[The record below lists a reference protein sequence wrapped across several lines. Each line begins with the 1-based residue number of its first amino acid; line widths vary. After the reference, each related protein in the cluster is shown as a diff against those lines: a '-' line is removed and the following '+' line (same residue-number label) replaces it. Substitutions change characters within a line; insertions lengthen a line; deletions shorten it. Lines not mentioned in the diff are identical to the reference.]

1 MSGRGG
7 AELFQELPVEARARY
22 IAISQQMARLARD
35 HAVPVFFAP
44 PLSIGGKINGA
55 CGCVVRLRSGIFVIT
70 AAHVLAGYEDRLQ
83 AGEVLNWQ
91 VGNLPP
97 FDPLPRVAWRDGE
110 KDVVL
115 IRISEDEARS
125 IGPCTISCPI
135 AWPPPVPQEGQTV
148 LVAGY
153 PRGLREENA
162 SSGWIGAGPYSAVFR
177 VTTAGPGY
185 CKCLIERKD
194 LISFDGGPL
203 PEPDAD
209 MGGLSGG
216 PVLLVTDLSY
226 PLVGIITDRCQ
237 MSFVEL
243 EILKFAT
250 LDSIMAEEISALATG
265 ESEVKRWPI
274 ARFRDVVHEH

>member
-1 MSGRGG
+1 MDERSG
-7 AELFQELPVEARARY
+7 AELFQELPAEARARY
-22 IAISQQMARLARD
+22 IEISQQMARFARD
-35 HAVPVFFAP
+35 HAVPIFFAP

-55 CGCVVRLRSGIFVIT
+55 CGCVLRLGSGIFVAT
-70 AAHVLAGYEDRLQ
+70 ASHVVAGYEERIQ

-97 FDPLPRVAWRDGE
+97 FDPLPRVAWRDSE

-115 IRISEDEARS
+115 MRISEDDARS
-125 IGPCTISCPI
+125 IGPCTISSPPN
-135 AWPPPVPQEGQTV
+135 WPPVVPQEGQMV

-153 PRGLREENA
+153 PRGLREENPL
-162 SSGWIGAGPYSAVFR
+162 SGWIGAGPYSAVFR
-177 VTTAGPGY
+177 VTTVGPGY

-216 PVLLVTDLSY
+216 PVLLVGALSY

-237 MSFVEL
+237 MSFAEL
-243 EILKFAT
+243 EILRFAT
-250 LDSIMAEEISALATG
+250 LDSVMAGDIPALGTVDSTA
-265 ESEVKRWPI
+265 K
-274 ARFRDVVHEH
+274 

>member
-1 MSGRGG
+1 MNERGG
-7 AELFQELPVEARARY
+7 AQRFQELPAEARARY
-22 IAISQQMARLARD
+22 IAISQQMARFARD
-35 HAVPVFFAP
+35 HAVPIFFAP

-55 CGCVVRLRSGIFVIT
+55 CGCVLQLKSETFVIT
-70 AAHVLAGYEDRLQ
+70 ASHVLAGYEERIE

-97 FDPLPRVAWRDGE
+97 FDPLPRVAWRDIE

-115 IRISEDEARS
+115 MRISENEAQS
-125 IGPCTISCPI
+125 IGPCAISSPPK
-135 AWPPPVPQEGQTV
+135 WPPLVPQEGQMV
-148 LVAGY
+148 VVAGY
-153 PRGLREENA
+153 PRGLREENP

-177 VTTAGPGY
+177 VTSVGPGY

-203 PEPDAD
+203 PESDAD

-216 PVLLVTDLSY
+216 PVLLVGALSY

-237 MSFVEL
+237 MSFAEL

-250 LDSIMAEEISALATG
+250 LDGVMAVDIDALG
-265 ESEVKRWPI
+265 
-274 ARFRDVVHEH
+274 VVDSKTR